1 MKIAFITTILIFT
14 SFLQATLKTE
24 DQKSVNKPAMTPE
37 NSLKE
42 SGKKEPTEESRVK
55 TIDFVVEKSY
65 GFLWIIKYT
74 NLRVF
79 VNRTPKSKP
88 VAEHSLWYFWSAYQD
103 KFASGDLQL
112 NGKVTV
118 GKEDHDSQE
127 KTTPV
132 EHPAKDLAFDTT
144 KDVKTLT
151 VNNFAPEFK
160 ECIDSADMTAKFQ
173 NGKWNKKVYSFDLN
187 LLCKENKVKSL
198 LKQGVKKVID
208 QAMLK
213 SNTEPIEFSANP
225 QSQVINTSKQQPI
238 YQEEV
243 HESFVPSLL
252 ESKQDNELVSSIKD
266 DSYVQENSQLIQNS
280 PSNLVAQKSFNDIVV
295 EESPKKV
302 TASLIQDKL
311 NNYVHDQ
318 FHNEDIHPTINQ
330 KNSKLNES
338 LEESYQFDDLKK
350 SSKSKFIL

>member
-14 SFLQATLKTE
+14 SFLQATMKSE
-24 DQKSVNKPAMTPE
+24 EKKSVNVPAMTPE
-37 NSLKE
+37 NSMKE

-88 VAEHSLWYFWSAYQD
+88 IAEHSLWYFWSAYQD

-118 GKEDHDSQE
+118 GKEEHDSQE

-132 EHPAKDLAFDTT
+132 EHPAKDLTFDTFT
-144 KDVKTLT
+144 DVKTLK

-173 NGKWNKKVYSFDLN
+173 NGKWNKKVYNFDLN

-198 LKQGVKKVID
+198 LKQGVKKVVD
-208 QAMLK
+208 QQMLMNNK
-213 SNTEPIEFSANP
+213 EPIHFSPNP

-238 YQEEV
+238 FQEEDN
-243 HESFVPSLL
+243 ESYVASNVD
-252 ESKQDNELVSSIKD
+252 SKQEDELMSSMKD
-266 DSYVQENSQLIQNS
+266 DSFVQNNSQLIQNT
-280 PSNLVAQKSFNDIVV
+280 PSNLVTQKSFKDVIV

-302 TASLIQDKL
+302 TESLIQDHL
-311 NNYVHDQ
+311 NNYVHNQ
-318 FHNEDIHPTINQ
+318 FHNEEIHPTVNQ

-338 LEESYQFDDLKK
+338 LEESYNFNDLNK
-350 SSKSKFIL
+350 SSKNKFIL